1 MLYYQAD
8 STPGGVA
15 GTAPDGAA
23 HRETKEVFLL
33 SEGFEKVMS
42 EVENI
47 RVQRD
52 GNIVVITMDRP
63 KALNALNDQT
73 LEELDRV
80 FTCLEEEREVLGV
93 IITGE
98 GKAFVAGAD
107 ISQMQSY
114 GSEEGRNY
122 ANRAQAL
129 FNKIEALEKPVIA
142 AVNGYA
148 LGGGCELSMSCD
160 IRIASEK
167 AVFGQPEAN
176 LGVIPC
182 VGGTQRRPRL
192 VGTGIAMELIYT
204 GRQVKADEAKA
215 IGLVNKVVPA
225 ESLLDE
231 AKAMLAV
238 ITAKAPM
245 AIRYSKVA
253 INRGM
258 DVDLRAGLELE
269 KDLAAISFGT
279 EDKQEGMDAFLAKR
293 PAQFR
298 NR

>member
-1 MLYYQAD
+1 M
-8 STPGGVA
+8 
-15 GTAPDGAA
+15 
-23 HRETKEVFLL
+23 REGL
-33 SEGFEKVMS
+33 EKVMT

-52 GNIVVITMDRP
+52 GNIVVVTMARP

-80 FTCLEEEREVLGV
+80 FTCLEEDREILGV

-98 GKAFVAGAD
+98 GKGFVAGAD

-114 GSEEGRNY
+114 KTEEGRAY
-122 ANRAQAL
+122 ADRAQTL

-148 LGGGCELSMSCD
+148 LGGGCELAMSCD

-167 AVFGQPEAN
+167 AIFGQPEAN

-182 VGGTQRRPRL
+182 FGGTQRLPRL
-192 VGTGIAMELIYT
+192 VGTGIAKELIYT

-225 ESLLDE
+225 EALLDE
-231 AKAMLAV
+231 AKAMLSV

-245 AIRYSKVA
+245 AVRYAKVA

-269 KDLAAISFGT
+269 KDLAAITFGT

-293 PAQFR
+293 SAEFH

>member
-1 MLYYQAD
+1 M
-8 STPGGVA
+8 
-15 GTAPDGAA
+15 
-23 HRETKEVFLL
+23 RTKEAIFV
-33 SEGFEKVMS
+33 SEVFEKVAAGL
-42 EVENI
+42 ENI
-47 RVQRD
+47 RAELD
-52 GNIVVITMDRP
+52 GNIAVLTMNRP

-73 LEELDRV
+73 LDELDRLV
-80 FTCLEEEREVLGV
+80 TCLEGETDILGV

-107 ISQMQSY
+107 ISQMSAY
-114 GSEEGRNY
+114 GSEQGRNY

-129 FNKIEALEKPVIA
+129 LNKLEALEKPVIA

-182 VGGTQRRPRL
+182 FGGTQRLPRL
-192 VGTGIAMELIYT
+192 VGTGIAKELIYT
-204 GRQVKADEAKA
+204 GRQVKAEEAKA
-215 IGLVNKVVPA
+215 IGLVNKVVPPEA
-225 ESLLDE
+225 LLEE
-231 AKAMLAV
+231 AKAMLAL

-269 KDLAAISFGT
+269 KDLAAITFGT

-293 PAQFR
+293 PALFR
-298 NR
+298 NK